1 MYVNVCVRV
10 CVQMHVCA
18 AMWGLYCHNNYVLDQ
33 QWVSGPETGGC
44 PHMRSLVSALMFGK
58 VRTDKSSYVFQ
69 GNSKNSRIGCLHR
82 RCKDSLSN
90 VATASSQ
97 TTVKTLLSVLVV
109 SYWSSQKCQF
119 WILSSCSG
127 KGKHINSCADS
138 DTHRSTFYHCPSS
151 PMGFFYWVRE
161 FSLLP
166 SIIHCSQ
173 WLATGD
179 DTASSC
185 FVLGVTDVL
194 LGETNQTNSMV
205 TSQACWE
212 PIQRARAFS
221 ADEWWIGPEILG

>member
-1 MYVNVCVRV
+1 M
-10 CVQMHVCA
+10 
-18 AMWGLYCHNNYVLDQ
+18 
-33 QWVSGPETGGC
+33 
-44 PHMRSLVSALMFGK
+44 
-58 VRTDKSSYVFQ
+58 
-69 GNSKNSRIGCLHR
+69 
-82 RCKDSLSN
+82 
-90 VATASSQ
+90 
-97 TTVKTLLSVLVV
+97 LVV

-221 ADEWWIGPEILG
+221 ADECGMMNWSRNFGITFTVGLQHISEHMCVSVG